1 MLRSFKS
8 RFIFQIAISLGVVV
22 IIIATTILLSIGI
35 KNVVSE
41 TMATQSKIDTKLQ
54 QIKNFAQ
61 LRVEAKRADILM
73 PKLEKVL
80 PSRDSIISFPTQLQK
95 LADRRNVGVQ
105 FVFGSEGGN
114 SIDFHATLRGEY
126 KNIQMLIEDIEKE
139 LQFVSLS
146 AFEMSRKD
154 RSYNTTIAGKIFFKQ

>member
-8 RFIFQIAISLGVVV
+8 RFIFQVSISLGIVV
-22 IIIATTILLSIGI
+22 IIIITTVLLSVGI
-35 KNVVSE
+35 KNIASE
-41 TMATQSKIDTKLQ
+41 TLATQSKIDTRLQ

-61 LRVEAKRADILM
+61 LRAEAKRADILM

-80 PSRDSIISFPTQLQK
+80 PSRDSIISFPAQLQK

-105 FVFGSEGGN
+105 FIFGAEGSDN
-114 SIDFHATLRGEY
+114 ISFNATLRGGYEDT
-126 KNIQMLIEDIEKE
+126 QMLIEDIERE

-146 AFEMSRKD
+146 SFEISRKD
-154 RSYNTTIAGKIFFKQ
+154 GSYSTTITGKIFFKQ